1 MRFQEIF
8 DYALAAQSFAGRYVG
23 HEYTGFCLSNADAN
37 ILATSFGQTISNY
50 TTELAVQLF
59 TNDFTDQSDSV
70 NSLIQNSPLPNIPV
84 SSTRHPSYSLL
95 PASNVSGWMD
105 LLT

>member
-1 MRFQEIF
+1 MRFQEVF
-8 DYALAAQSFAGRYVG
+8 DYALAAQSLAGRYIG
-23 HEYTGFCLSNADAN
+23 HEYTGFCLGSGDAQV
-37 ILATSFGQTISNY
+37 LATSFGQTISNY

-84 SSTRHPSYSLL
+84 CKTQMVPR
-95 PASNVSGWMD
+95 A
-105 LLT
+105 